1 LTIDIKQQQLQ
12 HSLTL
17 FVILISLKETGRSH
31 LRIIIIMLWSRR
43 SLLKV
48 NASIV
53 VVRFV
58 ILLIAISSSVAEV
71 SASSDG
77 GSGSTC
83 DANTIAKLQN
93 SALVFIKPHA
103 NTQAT
108 QDLVVDKLTSAGIKI
123 LTSVDIGGKEIDEK
137 GLIDQHYY
145 SIASKATILP
155 PEEIP
160 VPVEQFQEEF
170 GESWDQVLKDG
181 RAVNAVQACEKFG
194 CTPTQLN
201 DAWSKVPA
209 VKFGGG
215 FYCGMCRLE
224 ERINTH
230 THLLH
235 YQHSL
240 LCCVLFFLYSSD
252 VSE

>member
-1 LTIDIKQQQLQ
+1 
-12 HSLTL
+12 
-17 FVILISLKETGRSH
+17 
-31 LRIIIIMLWSRR
+31 MMWSVR

-48 NASIV
+48 NPSV
-53 VVRFV
+53 VFRFI
-58 ILLIAISSSVAEV
+58 ILLVTISSSSLTAV

-77 GSGSTC
+77 SNGSTC
-83 DANTIAKLQN
+83 DANTIAKLQS

-123 LTSVDIGGKEIDEK
+123 LTSVDIRGDEIDEK

-145 SIASKATILP
+145 SIASKATMLS

-160 VPVEQFQEEF
+160 VPVEQFQEQF
-170 GESWDQVLKDG
+170 GESWEQVLKDG
-181 RAVNAVQACEKFG
+181 RAVNAVQACKKFG

-201 DAWSKVPA
+201 DAWSQVPA

-215 FYCGMCRLE
+215 FYCGK
-224 ERINTH
+224 
-230 THLLH
+230 
-235 YQHSL
+235 
-240 LCCVLFFLYSSD
+240 CV
-252 VSE
+252 